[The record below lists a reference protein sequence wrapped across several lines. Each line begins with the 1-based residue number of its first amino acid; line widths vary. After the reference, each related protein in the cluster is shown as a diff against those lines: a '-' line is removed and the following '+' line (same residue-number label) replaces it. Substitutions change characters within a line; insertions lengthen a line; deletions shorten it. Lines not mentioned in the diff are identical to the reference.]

1 MLKPEKSS
9 LTLTDFG
16 PKRSTIRE
24 EVMDGL
30 QNMPKTL
37 PSKYFYDQAGSCLFD
52 EICELEEY
60 YPTRTELEIMQTN
73 MAEIVARIGPH
84 CQLIEYG
91 SGSSTKTR
99 LLLDALPEPAA
110 YVPIDI
116 SKAYLLQSVRA
127 LMTRY
132 PGLEVDPVCADY
144 TTDFAVP
151 SPRKPVAR
159 RVAYFPGST
168 IGNFDRQQARNFLV
182 GIAHICQG
190 GGLLIGVDLK
200 KDPKMLH
207 RAYNDRMGV
216 TALFNLNLLLR
227 LNTELG
233 ANFQLEQFAHY
244 AFYQP
249 EAGRIEMHL
258 VSLKTQSARL
268 DGLDIPFKLGE
279 SIWTESSYKYTLEEF
294 AQLAGTAGF
303 TVQQVWTDPQQHFSV
318 QYLTADHAG

>member
-9 LTLTDFG
+9 LMLTDFG
-16 PKRSTIRE
+16 PRRATMRE
-24 EVMDGL
+24 EVLAGL
-30 QNMPKTL
+30 QSHPKTL
-37 PSKYFYDQAGSCLFD
+37 PSKYFYDRAGSCLFD

-60 YPTRTELEIMQTN
+60 YPTRTELVIMQN
-73 MAEIVARIGPH
+73 SMAEIVACIGPH

-99 LLLDALPEPAA
+99 LLLDALPEPSA

-116 SKAYLLQSVRA
+116 SKEYLLQSAGA
-127 LMTRY
+127 LLSRY
-132 PGLEVDPVCADY
+132 PGLEVYPVCADY
-144 TTDFAVP
+144 TTAFTVP
-151 SPRKPVAR
+151 EPLKPVTR

-168 IGNFDRQQARNFLV
+168 IGNFDQQQARSFLEGV
-182 GIAHICQG
+182 ARICQG

-200 KDPKMLH
+200 KDANMLH

-216 TALFNLNLLLR
+216 TALFNLNLLVR
-227 LNTELG
+227 LNSELR

-258 VSLKTQSARL
+258 VSLTEQLAGL
-268 DGLDIPFKLGE
+268 DGVQIPFKLGE

-294 AQLAGTAGF
+294 AQLAATAGF
-303 TVQQVWTDPQQHFSV
+303 TVQQVWTDSRQHFSI
-318 QYLTADHAG
+318 QYLTADHVL